1 VKLEFGHV
9 DAKRDVRCG
18 VCGSMLV
25 VANDKGAGDAAC
37 NGSSKIA
44 SHADDEKGLLQ
55 LQ

>member
-1 VKLEFGHV
+1 VKLEFDHV
-9 DAKRDVRCG
+9 DAKRDVRRR

-44 SHADDEKGLLQ
+44 SHADNEKVLLQ
-55 LQ
+55 LR